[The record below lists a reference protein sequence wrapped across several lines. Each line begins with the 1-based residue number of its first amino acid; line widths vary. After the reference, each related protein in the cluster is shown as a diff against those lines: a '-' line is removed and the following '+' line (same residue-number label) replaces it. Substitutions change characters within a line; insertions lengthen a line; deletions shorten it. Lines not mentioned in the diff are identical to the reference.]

1 MSEFCKFRLGHFQ
14 RVISRSCCFNQQLFT
29 SLYTR
34 MTSLADELMN
44 DLDDLGSGSEDESFA
59 TGTHSESAITTQ
71 STPTP
76 LTTSIKEEE
85 DLSDGGDDIELTDEM
100 YKVPEGGIKPA
111 EELDQDQVNR
121 MDLASISQVN
131 KVAKLYGGKTLKDVL
146 QVWLFRLNWEW
157 EGRIADSEVRE
168 VENRSLQVT
177 SRSKPCK

>member
-1 MSEFCKFRLGHFQ
+1 
-14 RVISRSCCFNQQLFT
+14 
-29 SLYTR
+29 

-59 TGTHSESAITTQ
+59 TGVHSESAIATNSTQ
-71 STPTP
+71 P

-85 DLSDGGDDIELTDEM
+85 DLSDGGEDIELTDEM
-100 YKVPEGGIKPA
+100 YRVPEGGIKPA

-121 MDLASISQVN
+121 MDLASVSQVN

-146 QVWLFRLNWEW
+146 QVCLSSLDWEW
-157 EGRIADSEVRE
+157 GGRIADLEVNR

-177 SRSKPCK
+177 SRSKPRK